1 MDKQKIYFVERGDY
15 EFSEVVYLSLDYEKA
30 KNFAVKH
37 YEEFPLEDVFLNEVY
52 LDDDLTYQVDSDEQP
67 YGIITLIHNEMKRI
81 NHITNEEV

>member
-37 YEEFPLEDVFLNEVY
+37 YEEYQESIYGQIDSEITEEIDRIKSRLEEL
-52 LDDDLTYQVDSDEQP
+52 
-67 YGIITLIHNEMKRI
+67 
-81 NHITNEEV
+81 EEVISRYNAG